1 MVVQQLLQKFGFSD
15 KEIRVYLA
23 LLKHG
28 PSPVRKIAT
37 ATDINRGTT
46 YDILKSLKEQGLVS
60 YYHQATHQYFVAED
74 PERLSDLL
82 DEKQRV
88 LANARQE
95 LQAAIPELRSMR
107 EVGGGQPVVKYYEGA
122 NGIKTILLDVL
133 DTMAQAPVKE
143 YCVYSSADIRKYLY
157 EKFPDYTKQ
166 RIKRKIAVK
175 IIALGEGGQELGMD
189 ERRWLTQKEGA
200 PTYII
205 IYHHKTALISVTSD
219 QTPLGIIIEDAGL
232 AQTQKFLFENQ
243 WRGLAKR

>member
-1 MVVQQLLQKFGFSD
+1 MVVQQILQKFGFSD

-28 PSPVRKIAT
+28 PSPVRKIAA
-37 ATDINRGTT
+37 ATEINRGTT
-46 YDILKSLKEQGLVS
+46 YDILKSLKEQGLIS

-74 PERLSDLL
+74 PERLNDLL
-82 DEKQRV
+82 NEKQRT
-88 LANARQE
+88 LENARQE
-95 LQAAIPELRSMR
+95 LKAAIPVLRSMH
-107 EVGGGQPVVKYYEGA
+107 ELGGGKPVVKFYDGA
-122 NGIKTILLDVL
+122 NGIRTILLDVL
-133 DTMAQAPVKE
+133 DTMERAPIKE
-143 YCVYSSADIRKYLY
+143 YCVYSSADIRQYLY
-157 EKFPDYTKQ
+157 EKFSDFTDQ

-205 IYHHKTALISVTSD
+205 IYHDKTALISVTED
-219 QTPLGIIIEDAGL
+219 KTPLGIIIEDAGL

-243 WRGLAKR
+243 WRGLGNS